1 MSVALM
7 FSRRAEDLS
16 FGIIHLGNDAK
27 CDLGQK
33 YFLVFQFFLIILPD
47 LTGMKISK
55 NDEEDLKLQ
64 FFFFFLPILN
74 ISNANCQT
82 M

>member
-27 CDLGQK
+27 SLSRSSKDLSFAIIHLGNNAKCDLGQ
-33 YFLVFQFFLIILPD
+33 
-47 LTGMKISK
+47 
-55 NDEEDLKLQ
+55 
-64 FFFFFLPILN
+64 
-74 ISNANCQT
+74 
-82 M
+82 